1 MLQLTQT
8 RISDFALA
16 PIRGTF
22 QQANFDPVI
31 STQSTGLHFQ
41 GARTS
46 GEFSFF
52 FWMTECKEPTE
63 DWRGLKFW
71 PNGAMIPNASYPAV
85 KPDHDCSS
93 IQAPQWGVRLQGLEN
108 PKSECGKRETNFG
121 WDINLALSKGICSPA
136 DPNREKL
143 KEGPDADCKI
153 EGIGGLRHAGHVVAD
168 PSRRSSALW
177 RMEGS
182 AFSPT
187 SKIKHRPLFP
197 GMDSLTRCPER
208 NQTHYFMPAVK
219 AIRSILTLEEGY
231 GGAILVTA
239 SLRPPPVIF
248 RNYHLLHVW
257 ALLQVLYCFTP

>member
-1 MLQLTQT
+1 MAILNVSADEIMLQLTQT

-52 FWMTECKEPTE
+52 FWMTECKKPTE

-71 PNGAMIPNASYPAV
+71 PYGAMIPNASYPAV

-93 IQAPQWGVRLQGLEN
+93 IQARQRGVRLQGLEN
-108 PKSECGKRETNFG
+108 PKSACGKRETNFG
-121 WDINLALSKGICSPA
+121 RDINLALSKGICSPA

-143 KEGPDADCKI
+143 KEGPDADRK
-153 EGIGGLRHAGHVVAD
+153 GTRRKDQLLR
-168 PSRRSSALW
+168 
-177 RMEGS
+177 
-182 AFSPT
+182 
-187 SKIKHRPLFP
+187 
-197 GMDSLTRCPER
+197 
-208 NQTHYFMPAVK
+208 
-219 AIRSILTLEEGY
+219 
-231 GGAILVTA
+231 
-239 SLRPPPVIF
+239 
-248 RNYHLLHVW
+248 
-257 ALLQVLYCFTP
+257 